1 MFHIEVIL
9 AKILTFI
16 AKLINENRNTN
27 LVGSIMLK
35 LDKNFVSKFKID
47 PNHVIVITGT
57 NGKSTVTNLVSHIFT
72 SSNRVVIS
80 NLEGANLMGGIATV
94 LIKNCTLNGNFK
106 NTYFVFEVDER
117 TLPFFFANI
126 KAKNLAITNIQKD
139 QVCRNGDPDYIYQ
152 IIKKIINPNMR
163 LFLNNDEPR
172 SKSFEK
178 LSKKVIYYGVA
189 KNKYSYQQKGKLITT
204 MPCPICHS
212 KIEFDYYNIANI
224 GKFHCKSCNYQS
236 EEEISYNI
244 DKVNYQKGTFTIC
257 NEEIKIPKIESFLL
271 YDYALAY
278 AIAKEFK
285 IKDIKDKFITF
296 KNIAGRIETLNYK
309 DKKIKYIRIKQ
320 ENPETLQSAIDA
332 VAKDKNPKIFILGL
346 CLLKDFKPYYS
357 NTFYSYDCDFKN
369 LIASNVE
376 KYICF
381 SKTVSFDTANR
392 LLYEGIEKDKITI
405 INNDNVDEILNE
417 IDKYPIDNVYL
428 ITWLHTYE
436 DIKKYLEKESE

>member
-1 MFHIEVIL
+1 
-9 AKILTFI
+9 
-16 AKLINENRNTN
+16 
-27 LVGSIMLK
+27 MLK

-47 PNHVIVITGT
+47 TNNVIVITGT
-57 NGKSTVTNLVSHIFT
+57 NGKSTVNNLVSHIFK
-72 SSNRVVIS
+72 SANRIVIS
-80 NLEGANLMGGIATV
+80 NLEGANLMGGIATS
-94 LIKNCTLNGNFK
+94 LIKNCTLSGNFK
-106 NTYFVFEVDER
+106 NTYFIFEVDER
-117 TLPFFFANI
+117 TLPYFFSSI

-152 IIKKIINPNMR
+152 IIKKIINPNMH
-163 LFLNNDEPR
+163 LFLNNDDPR

-178 LSKKVIYYGVA
+178 LTKNITYYGVT
-189 KNKYSYQQKGKLITT
+189 KNKYSYQQKGKLTTT

-224 GKFHCKSCNYQS
+224 GKFHCSNCEYQS
-236 EEEISYNI
+236 EDKILYNI
-244 DKVNYQKGTFTIC
+244 DEVNFQEETFTIC
-257 NEEIKIPKIESFLL
+257 NEKINMPNIQPFFL
-271 YDYALAY
+271 YGYALAY
-278 AIAKEFK
+278 AIATEFK
-285 IKDIKDKFITF
+285 IKDIKDKFKNF
-296 KNIAGRIETLNYK
+296 KNIGGRTETLKYK
-309 DKKIKYIRIKQ
+309 DKQIKYIRIKQ

-332 VAKDKNPKIFILGL
+332 VSKDKQPKIFILGL

-369 LIASNVE
+369 LIESNVE

-405 INNDNVDEILNE
+405 IDNDNVDEILKE
-417 IDKYPIDNVYL
+417 IDKYPINNVYL